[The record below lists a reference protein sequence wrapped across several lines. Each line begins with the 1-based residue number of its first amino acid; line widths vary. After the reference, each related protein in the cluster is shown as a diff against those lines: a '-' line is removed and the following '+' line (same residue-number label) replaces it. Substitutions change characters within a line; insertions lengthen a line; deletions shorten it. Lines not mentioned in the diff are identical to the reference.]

1 MKKPKIDLN
10 KIIRVKPKMVKE
22 SPDVGILFAMI
33 IGFLL
38 GMILITLVSCEA
50 LHGDSTIV
58 ITLDDD
64 SMIEISGE
72 ELAIYG
78 ELTPMD
84 D

>member
-1 MKKPKIDLN
+1 MQRSEVE
-10 KIIRVKPKMVKE
+10 IICNHMLGKT
-22 SPDVGILFAMI
+22 I
-33 IGFLL
+33 I
-38 GMILITLVSCEA
+38 SCEA

-72 ELAIYG
+72 ELALYG

>member
-1 MKKPKIDLN
+1 MQRSEVE
-10 KIIRVKPKMVKE
+10 IICNHMLGRT
-22 SPDVGILFAMI
+22 I
-33 IGFLL
+33 I
-38 GMILITLVSCEA
+38 SCEA

-64 SMIEISGE
+64 SMVEISGE

>member
-1 MKKPKIDLN
+1 MQRADVE
-10 KIIRVKPKMVKE
+10 IICNHM
-22 SPDVGILFAMI
+22 
-33 IGFLL
+33 L
-38 GMILITLVSCEA
+38 GRTIVSCEA

>member
-1 MKKPKIDLN
+1 MGVGMALFVRTIMQRSEVEVICN
-10 KIIRVKPKMVKE
+10 HMIGRV
-22 SPDVGILFAMI
+22 I
-33 IGFLL
+33 
-38 GMILITLVSCEA
+38 VSCEA

-64 SMIEISGE
+64 SLIEISGE
-72 ELAIYG
+72 ELSIYG

>member
-1 MKKPKIDLN
+1 MQRSDVE
-10 KIIRVKPKMVKE
+10 IICNHMLGRV
-22 SPDVGILFAMI
+22 I
-33 IGFLL
+33 
-38 GMILITLVSCEA
+38 VSCEA

-58 ITLDDD
+58 IQLDDD
-64 SMIEISGE
+64 SLIEISGE

>member
-1 MKKPKIDLN
+1 MHRSDVE
-10 KIIRVKPKMVKE
+10 IICNHM
-22 SPDVGILFAMI
+22 
-33 IGFLL
+33 L
-38 GMILITLVSCEA
+38 GRTIVSCEA

>member
-1 MKKPKIDLN
+1 MGVGMALFVRTVMQRSEVE
-10 KIIRVKPKMVKE
+10 IICNHMLGRV
-22 SPDVGILFAMI
+22 I
-33 IGFLL
+33 
-38 GMILITLVSCEA
+38 VSCEA

-64 SMIEISGE
+64 SLIEISGE
-72 ELAIYG
+72 ELSIYG

>member
-1 MKKPKIDLN
+1 MQRSEVE
-10 KIIRVKPKMVKE
+10 IICNHMLGKT
-22 SPDVGILFAMI
+22 I
-33 IGFLL
+33 I
-38 GMILITLVSCEA
+38 SCEA

-78 ELTPMD
+78 ELTPLD

>member
-1 MKKPKIDLN
+1 MQRSEVE
-10 KIIRVKPKMVKE
+10 IICNH
-22 SPDVGILFAMI
+22 MI
-33 IGFLL
+33 GRTI
-38 GMILITLVSCEA
+38 ISCEA

>member
-1 MKKPKIDLN
+1 MQRSEVE
-10 KIIRVKPKMVKE
+10 IICNHMLGKT
-22 SPDVGILFAMI
+22 I
-33 IGFLL
+33 I
-38 GMILITLVSCEA
+38 SCEA

-78 ELTPMD
+78 ELTPLVD
-84 D
+84 

>member
-1 MKKPKIDLN
+1 MGVGMVMFVRTIMQRSEVE
-10 KIIRVKPKMVKE
+10 IICNHMLGRT
-22 SPDVGILFAMI
+22 I
-33 IGFLL
+33 I
-38 GMILITLVSCEA
+38 SCEA

-64 SMIEISGE
+64 SMVEISGE

>member
-1 MKKPKIDLN
+1 MQRSDVE
-10 KIIRVKPKMVKE
+10 IICNHM
-22 SPDVGILFAMI
+22 
-33 IGFLL
+33 L
-38 GMILITLVSCEA
+38 GRTIVSCEA

-64 SMIEISGE
+64 SMVEISGE

>member
-1 MKKPKIDLN
+1 MERSEVE
-10 KIIRVKPKMVKE
+10 IICNHM
-22 SPDVGILFAMI
+22 
-33 IGFLL
+33 L
-38 GMILITLVSCEA
+38 GRTIVSCEA

>member
-1 MKKPKIDLN
+1 MGVGMAMFLRTIMQRSEIE
-10 KIIRVKPKMVKE
+10 IICNHM
-22 SPDVGILFAMI
+22 
-33 IGFLL
+33 L
-38 GMILITLVSCEA
+38 GKTIVSCEA
-50 LHGDSTIV
+50 EHGDSTI
-58 ITLDDD
+58 IIQLDDD

>member
-1 MKKPKIDLN
+1 MGVGMVMFVRTIMQRSEVEVICNHMLGRT
-10 KIIRVKPKMVKE
+10 II
-22 SPDVGILFAMI
+22 
-33 IGFLL
+33 
-38 GMILITLVSCEA
+38 SCEA